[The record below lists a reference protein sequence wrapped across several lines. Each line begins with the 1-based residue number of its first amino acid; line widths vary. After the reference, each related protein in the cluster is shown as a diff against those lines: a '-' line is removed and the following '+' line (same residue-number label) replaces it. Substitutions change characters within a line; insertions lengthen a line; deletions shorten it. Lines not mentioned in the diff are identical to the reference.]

1 MVECASQLSKLAAEN
16 TTLKAALA
24 EQDRKARSDLQD
36 LRKFCLASLERDT
49 SQDDKELKKLQQ
61 EQQLLITR
69 LDGVEAIAKE
79 SSTCT
84 ANIFNRLDK
93 VNIGAFIPLLFQAML
108 LYICEPCHV
117 THMHKP

>member
-1 MVECASQLSKLAAEN
+1 MVECALQLGKLAAEN

-61 EQQLLITR
+61 EQQLLIKR
-69 LDGVEAIAKE
+69 LDAVEAIAKE
-79 SSTCT
+79 SATCT
-84 ANIFNRLDK
+84 ANISSRLDK
-93 VNIGAFIPLLFQAML
+93 VNVVAVIPLLVQDML
-108 LYICEPCHV
+108 LNICESCHI
-117 THMHKP
+117 THMTKP